1 MVAARDDLLRDVRR
15 MAAQAEGAAMRL
27 RGRLVPPI
35 LPLPIPG
42 GTRALSAPAASP
54 PADRDTIRPGDHPP
68 AGTCSG

>member
-15 MAAQAEGAAMRL
+15 MAALAEGAAMRL

-42 GTRALSAPAASP
+42 GTRGVPAPAAAP
-54 PADRDTIRPGDHPP
+54 PADRDAIRPDDHPP
-68 AGTCSG
+68 AAT